1 MVAEA
6 VAIVVATVVAIVA
19 ETATTEEV
27 VTKPADTADGEM
39 ITQED
44 TIFIQGMTPET
55 TEEEIAERFGS
66 IGVIKRDK
74 RTQKPKIWMY
84 KDKETG
90 NMKGEATVTYDDAS
104 AAQSAIGWFDN
115 KEFNGAIVK
124 VTLAQ
129 RFSNWQNKGGNR
141 GGFNKGGGGGG
152 GYGGGGN
159 RMGGG
164 DRGGSSA
171 GGGGDR
177 GGFNRGGGDRDD
189 SRSRPPPGGAMG
201 GARGGFGGGGG
212 GGGSG
217 GAQDREG
224 DWNCGECNNKNFAW
238 RNECNRCKAPKGD
251 GAGSGSDGGSRGGY
265 GGGGGNRN
273 GGGAGGGRDRGSF
286 GGGRGGG
293 AGGQDRGYGG
303 ANRGGRDNGGSG
315 GGYGGGAM
323 RGNDRNNR
331 NDQRQR
337 PY

>member
-1 MVAEA
+1 MCFRIFSSLSFTIIHFPCPVHDM
-6 VAIVVATVVAIVA
+6 IRLRFRCLYHPPPDLTVSSC
-19 ETATTEEV
+19 
-27 VTKPADTADGEM
+27 VTSKGGGEGEM

-115 KEFNGAIVK
+115 KEFNGAVVK

-141 GGFNKGGGGGG
+141 GGFNKGGGGG
-152 GYGGGGN
+152 YGGGGGGG

-164 DRGGSSA
+164 
-171 GGGGDR
+171 GGGY
-177 GGFNRGGGDRDD
+177 NRDDRDD
-189 SRSRPPPGGAMG
+189 NRSRPPPGAMG
-201 GARGGFGGGGG
+201 GGGRGGFGGGGG

-217 GAQDREG
+217 GQDREG

-251 GAGSGSDGGSRGGY
+251 GAGSGSDGGGRGGY
-265 GGGGGNRN
+265 GGNRN
-273 GGGAGGGRDRGSF
+273 GGGAGGRGGGDRGSF
-286 GGGRGGG
+286 GGGRGGRDG
-293 AGGQDRGYGG
+293 GYGG
-303 ANRGGRDNGGSG
+303 GGRGGRDSS